1 MGFLRQHYTPGAQ
14 EAAAMASYLAS
25 LPAAADPRAGKD
37 RPKGPVEREKAKA
50 PPPSQQAQD
59 RPQERPK
66 AQLPPKAKRAAE
78 VAKSSVSEVPAE
90 APQEPVREAPPVV
103 LKLEPFEE

>member
-1 MGFLRQHYTPGAQ
+1 
-14 EAAAMASYLAS
+14 MASYLAG
-25 LPAAADPRAGKD
+25 LPATADPRAGKAGKD
-37 RPKGPVEREKAKA
+37 RPKGPVEREKAKG
-50 PPPSQQAQD
+50 PPPSPQQQVQD

-66 AQLPPKAKRAAE
+66 AQPPPKTKRAAE
-78 VAKSSVSEVPAE
+78 VAKSSVSEHAAE